1 MPSKRSSSTTSQP
14 AKSEPSKPAR
24 PAKTAKAAAS
34 AGKDKAA
41 ASKTRA
47 KPKPVAKLVPEY
59 PSGNPRRSTR
69 QGQKRTSSVEDAPPS
84 KKAKP
89 PPDQGDNRTG
99 SVIDSLG
106 AYNEAVGENPGGASE
121 ALGGLSVSDDIP
133 DDLLNQ
139 AMDDHEAKQTKGQ
152 AEVAVTQPYFSPSEL
167 AESKW
172 PDVWRKKVLLCNPES
187 EEDIWPD
194 INERCVMCGGK
205 FVADVCCPFHDRG
218 QCQERL
224 DRGEDLAG
232 ILHPSRRDELE
243 AMMADNGGFCSN
255 LTSARDIFHPFRRDE
270 LKIKVHSVDDM
281 IARALEEAKKH
292 KPDFWAIYKPTRR
305 DVQEFTAATHEFA
318 RAYGS
323 ALDNHLL
330 DSTTQAKDGHEAK
343 PDKTVPSYSWDTR
356 TPREPGS
363 WKRDMAQL
371 RKCMVAKH
379 AEEEAKFQ
387 REQEEF
393 AAAFTRS
400 ANTKA
405 AAHAA
410 GGSTEATK
418 VDAADTRPALTMAL
432 CLDWLLQLATRFRR
446 LAQWRLP
453 VRLALF

>member
-14 AKSEPSKPAR
+14 AKSKPSRPAR

-34 AGKDKAA
+34 AGKDKAS

-84 KKAKP
+84 KKAKL
-89 PPDQGDNRTG
+89 PPDQGDNRSG

-224 DRGEDLAG
+224 
-232 ILHPSRRDELE
+232 RR
-243 AMMADNGGFCSN
+243 
-255 LTSARDIFHPFRRDE
+255 
-270 LKIKVHSVDDM
+270 
-281 IARALEEAKKH
+281 
-292 KPDFWAIYKPTRR
+292 
-305 DVQEFTAATHEFA
+305 
-318 RAYGS
+318 
-323 ALDNHLL
+323 
-330 DSTTQAKDGHEAK
+330 
-343 PDKTVPSYSWDTR
+343 
-356 TPREPGS
+356 
-363 WKRDMAQL
+363 
-371 RKCMVAKH
+371 
-379 AEEEAKFQ
+379 
-387 REQEEF
+387 
-393 AAAFTRS
+393 
-400 ANTKA
+400 
-405 AAHAA
+405 
-410 GGSTEATK
+410 
-418 VDAADTRPALTMAL
+418 
-432 CLDWLLQLATRFRR
+432 RR
-446 LAQWRLP
+446 L
-453 VRLALF
+453 